1 MEDSFISEQLKF
13 DEADT
18 LKVIRRIRLYH
29 RGDNIIQT
37 SIAKIVRSIRET
49 MEEKAHD
56 DEQFISHDKDTRGC
70 FFRIINWI
78 LKTLEVNIV
87 QHYSY

>member
-18 LKVIRRIRLYH
+18 LKVIRRIRLYD
-29 RGDNIIQT
+29 RGDDIIQT

-49 MEEKAHD
+49 MEGKG
-56 DEQFISHDKDTRGC
+56 TGR
-70 FFRIINWI
+70 
-78 LKTLEVNIV
+78 
-87 QHYSY
+87 